1 MRRRVSERYTIL
13 IARTGK
19 EPVAL
24 SFRPLAL
31 GMAVALVVMWAG
43 LSAYM
48 YWRIA
53 SLQDTEQRLEALSR
67 EARQLS
73 LELASERSRNDE
85 LAGQAAEM
93 LDQLDALEAE
103 INRLRERA
111 GLPKV
116 ELTPVKGEETAEGQ
130 GGGGE
135 PLSTE
140 ALLSLTSD
148 RLKALMNDLDGQVEP
163 ALQETLAKEAAR
175 PTGWPLKVDS
185 YIASGFGTRRN
196 PFGSGYEF
204 HDGIDLPAWYG
215 TSIYATAPGKVI
227 EAGWSSIFGYYV
239 KIDHGYGY
247 RTLYGHMSKILVKR
261 GERVER
267 GQVIGRVGSTGRS
280 SGPHV
285 HYSVYIWGKAVN
297 PVPYLEPPA
306 YATR

>member
-1 MRRRVSERYTIL
+1 V
-13 IARTGK
+13 G
-19 EPVAL
+19 
-24 SFRPLAL
+24 RP
-31 GMAVALVVMWAG
+31 
-43 LSAYM
+43 
-48 YWRIA
+48 
-53 SLQDTEQRLEALSR
+53 QRLHV
-67 EARQLS
+67 
-73 LELASERSRNDE
+73 LAHR
-85 LAGQAAEM
+85 LVAGHRV
-93 LDQLDALEAE
+93 DQLDALEAE

-163 ALQETLAKEAAR
+163 ALQDPPQPLRQRLRIPRRHRPAR
-175 PTGWPLKVDS
+175 VVRHL
-185 YIASGFGTRRN
+185 
-196 PFGSGYEF
+196 
-204 HDGIDLPAWYG
+204 DLRHRA
-215 TSIYATAPGKVI
+215 GKVI